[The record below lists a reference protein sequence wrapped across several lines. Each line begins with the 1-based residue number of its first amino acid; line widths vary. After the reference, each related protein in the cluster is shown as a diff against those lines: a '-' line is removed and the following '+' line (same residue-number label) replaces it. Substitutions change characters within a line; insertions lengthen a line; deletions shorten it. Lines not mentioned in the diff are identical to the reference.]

1 MQRVPLEESLVKK
14 EPNLQSIAMVS
25 YLQSLI
31 SPSISPKSH
40 WRRTIQTIGL
50 SFQNLSS
57 STPIQSTRSKQYQ
70 IKANK
75 TIVEMVQ
82 QHLSTDRIKI
92 KPTVK
97 TMVSVSQVANNV
109 NSRKDSSNLAKL
121 KATNKMDR
129 RASNNSNKDKD
140 KTSPKMLSKTISK
153 TRLLLRGQEICSK
166 LNNRRSQS
174 KKTTLLKDMKN
185 SSTTLLIK
193 V

>member
-1 MQRVPLEESLVKK
+1 ME
-14 EPNLQSIAMVS
+14 I
-25 YLQSLI
+25 
-31 SPSISPKSH
+31 
-40 WRRTIQTIGL
+40 
-50 SFQNLSS
+50 
-57 STPIQSTRSKQYQ
+57 
-70 IKANK
+70 
-75 TIVEMVQ
+75 VQ

-97 TMVSVSQVANNV
+97 TMVSVSQVADNV

-166 LNNRRSQS
+166 LNNRRS
-174 KKTTLLKDMKN
+174 
-185 SSTTLLIK
+185 
-193 V
+193 